1 MRRICQARGE
11 KPQPLKFL
19 SPVLGSGT
27 GITAKLT
34 SWPSREAQASGWR
47 RPCFS
52 VSVSALWNFLSS
64 CLEVGK
70 LLVLTLLC
78 RALGTSLSPG
88 RGGPWRSDHWRW
100 SSEPLLTSSQYLCA
114 KSILDLADNL
124 SSRARSFP
132 FHTLECFQPR
142 RWIRQPRYNS
152 SVSVLKAGRAHSVPW
167 PDLWSRVLTRIVH
180 RVSKPGHLHSIQEPH
195 LQYEWQ
201 PGGSTQSAGVSDKA
215 IWGGTGRAR
224 GVYMIGVEWADYT
237 PHASSPTSCR
247 AGLSS
252 DSHRIRLRPCTSW
265 QVTAFWN
272 SGGI

>member
-1 MRRICQARGE
+1 MLWAVLVSRKPAGPERLKKRKGTADEVAWRTCQWWKRFGLEALHVVPKELLIQLEMRRICQARGE

-52 VSVSALWNFLSS
+52 VSVSALCNFLSS

-88 RGGPWRSDHWRW
+88 GGGPWRSDHWRW

-114 KSILDLADNL
+114 KV
-124 SSRARSFP
+124 F
-132 FHTLECFQPR
+132 
-142 RWIRQPRYNS
+142 
-152 SVSVLKAGRAHSVPW
+152 
-167 PDLWSRVLTRIVH
+167 
-180 RVSKPGHLHSIQEPH
+180 
-195 LQYEWQ
+195 
-201 PGGSTQSAGVSDKA
+201 
-215 IWGGTGRAR
+215 
-224 GVYMIGVEWADYT
+224 
-237 PHASSPTSCR
+237 
-247 AGLSS
+247 
-252 DSHRIRLRPCTSW
+252 
-265 QVTAFWN
+265 
-272 SGGI
+272 